1 MGRGSIGAPSFASR
15 LSTFRSWW
23 CTLVSMTGAYIVDA
37 TRTPWGK
44 FGGALKEHSAAELGA
59 LLIRT
64 LVDRNQIDPSAIDN
78 VILGQVLQA
87 GTGQLP
93 SRQALIGGGLDPTTP
108 STLINKVCGSGMR
121 AVVLGAQEIR
131 LGDSDLVIAG
141 GMESMSNVPYYDTF
155 TRWGARMGNKTLID
169 GMVHDGLWCAF
180 DDVHMAN
187 QADDMSANREVSR
200 LEMDQWSVLS
210 QQRWGAAFDSGYFD
224 REITAVPNKRDPNHV
239 ALARDEG
246 THPKSTVER
255 LSRIPPVWGSKA
267 ITAGNAPGVTDGAA
281 ILLLAS
287 EDRAASLTKKPLAR
301 IVAAAESA
309 TKPAEFPVASAY
321 AIKKLL
327 AKANLRIDDIAVIEV
342 NEAFACVPLIC
353 GQELNWDPERV
364 NRKGGSV
371 AMGHPIGASGARLLL
386 TAAYQLQASGERY
399 AIAAICSG
407 TGQGDAVLLERVE

>member
-1 MGRGSIGAPSFASR
+1 
-15 LSTFRSWW
+15 
-23 CTLVSMTGAYIVDA
+23 MTAAYIVDA

-59 LLIRT
+59 LLIAQLVKRNHLDPE
-64 LVDRNQIDPSAIDN
+64 LVDN
-78 VILGQVLQA
+78 VVIGQVLQA
-87 GTGQLP
+87 GAGQLP
-93 SRQALIGGGLDPTTP
+93 SRQALIAGGLPASTP

-121 AVVLGAQEIR
+121 AVAIAAQQIR
-131 LGDSDLVIAG
+131 LGESDLAIAG
-141 GMESMSNVPYYDTF
+141 GMESMSNAPYYDMV
-155 TRWGARMGNKTLID
+155 TRWGARMGNKTLVD

-210 QQRWGAAFDSGYFD
+210 QKRWGAAFAAGYFD
-224 REITAVPNKRDPNHV
+224 LEITPVPNKRDPNHV
-239 ALARDEG
+239 ALAKDEG
-246 THPKSTVER
+246 VHPNSTVER
-255 LSRIPPVWGSKA
+255 LGRIPTVWGTKA

-281 ILLLAS
+281 MMVVANEEQSARIGS
-287 EDRAASLTKKPLAR
+287 KPLAR
-301 IVAAAESA
+301 IVATAEAA
-309 TKPAEFPVASAY
+309 TKPAEFPVASAH

-327 AKANLRIDDIAVIEV
+327 AKTGLGLSDIGVVEV

-353 GQELNWDPERV
+353 SQELGGWNPERV

-371 AMGHPIGASGARLLL
+371 AMGHPIGASGARLVL
-386 TAAYQLQASGERY
+386 TAAHQLQESGERY

-407 TGQGDAVLLERVE
+407 TGQGDAVLLERV